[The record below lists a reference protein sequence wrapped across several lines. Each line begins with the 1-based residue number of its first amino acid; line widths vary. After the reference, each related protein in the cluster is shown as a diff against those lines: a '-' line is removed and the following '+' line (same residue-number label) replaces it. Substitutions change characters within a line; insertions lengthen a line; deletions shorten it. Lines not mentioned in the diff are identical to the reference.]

1 MGTDMKKINRYL
13 KRRYGIRCRDGV
25 FDKIKEKGSAGLDK
39 VKSGASAV
47 ASAVKAGAQE
57 SWKKANKKANEDYEY
72 IKYFKAEIMPL
83 KKRIL
88 GVLAK
93 AQVLLAKVIKNITV
107 ADNQKDFVVNYPM
120 LVQAV
125 KLVADSSAGY
135 EEIIKKYKAFKG

>member
-47 ASAVKAGAQE
+47 KSGAQE
-57 SWKKANKKANEDYEY
+57 SWKKANEDYEY

-125 KLVADSSAGY
+125 KLVADSSSGY

>member
-47 ASAVKAGAQE
+47 KAGAQE
-57 SWKKANKKANEDYEY
+57 SWKKANEDYEY